1 MSEPS
6 TPLMRQYSAI
16 KKEHPNALLF
26 FRLGDFYE
34 LFFDDAILAA
44 RELQITLTSRNKEK
58 GVNIPMCGV
67 PYHAA
72 EGYIAKLI
80 RRGFKV
86 AVCEQVEDP
95 RLATKLVRREVTRVV
110 TPGTAADSSLNAE
123 ENNFLAA
130 VATVGDRVGFA
141 ALDLSTGE
149 FRATEFAGESAGR
162 RIQEEL
168 EQLRP
173 KEMLYGSSAPL
184 LEHASSTQLGSF
196 ATLNGRDTPHSTGT
210 APVARISGFGWA
222 ETPLD
227 DWIFAPDHA
236 IPLVE
241 NHFGVLSLEG
251 FGLAGKQAAASAA
264 GAILYYIR
272 STQRGTLDHV
282 DRIGFYERQN
292 CLVLDAVT
300 VRNLELIEPL
310 FAGTDAGVTLIRCL
324 DATITPMGKRLLR
337 MWMLRPSLDRTE
349 IEARLDAVD
358 VQVKDIVGREE
369 LRRSLDGILDLERL
383 LSRVTL
389 ETANPRDVLALGA
402 SLGKLPKVRGVLA
415 GLLAPRLAMLH
426 AAIDELGDLRGKIE
440 SMLAP
445 EPPLTLNDGGV
456 IAAGI
461 DKDLDELRDL
471 SHNSKQYLAQVE
483 TRERERTGIGSL
495 KVKFNSIFGYYI
507 EISKANLHHAPTDYE
522 RKQTLVNAERFTTPE
537 LKEYESKILDAQ
549 EKIVEIERRL
559 FAELRSAIAAEA
571 KRIRQTALALAEV
584 DVLGSLAHIAA
595 LRNYCRPKFE
605 ADNSDQTAD
614 LEIVEG
620 RHPVIELQEM
630 TIGNDRFVP
639 NDLFL
644 NSKTHNIVVLT
655 GPNMGGKS
663 TYLRQAAL
671 IVIMAQMGSFV
682 PARSV
687 RMGIVDRVFTRI
699 GASDNVARGRSTFMV
714 EMTETAAIL
723 HTATPRSL
731 ILLDEVGRG
740 TSTYDGLAIAWAA
753 VEYLHARVRAKTLFA
768 THYFEL
774 TELAE
779 QLSGVKNYHVSVK
792 ETGGSVVFLRRVEPG
807 AADRSYGIEVAKLAG
822 LPNEVVVRAREV
834 LAEHESSEHR
844 LSGHLTP
851 GSAPE
856 RPAQLTIFTPLSQPV
871 LEKLREAD
879 LDRMTPLEALNL
891 LAELKKADWQ
901 KRWQRRT
908 QLIHASGQLLI
919 VGFDG
924 TEMSPRLASLLAKI
938 APAGVILFA
947 RNIKGVEQ
955 THTLLRECQ
964 KCVAMPLFTCVDLEG
979 GTVDRFRNVLGTAPS
994 PAEVFA
1000 TGSRALYRKHGR
1012 VIGENCRALGFNVDF
1027 APVLDL
1033 AFAAS
1038 RSVMSS
1044 RAVSDDPKQVV
1055 VYAREFLQGLRD
1067 AGVLGCG
1074 KHFPWAG

>member
-6 TPLMRQYSAI
+6 TPLMRQYAAI

-34 LFFDDAILAA
+34 LFFDDAVLAA

-58 GVNIPMCGV
+58 GVAIPMCGV

-86 AVCEQVEDP
+86 AICEQVQAQAKDA
-95 RLATKLVRREVTRVV
+95 RLAKTLVRREVTRVV

-149 FRATEFAGESAGR
+149 FRATEFVGESAGR

-184 LEHASSTQLGSF
+184 LERSF
-196 ATLNGRDTPHSTGT
+196 AAQDGRVVRPHTVARPATGT
-210 APVARISGFGWA
+210 APVARVSGGGWT

-236 IPLVE
+236 IPLLE

-251 FGLAGKQAAASAA
+251 FGLAGKRAAASAA

-292 CLVLDAVT
+292 CLLLDAVT

-310 FAGTDAGVTLIRCL
+310 FAGTFAGTDAGMTLFRCL
-324 DATITPMGKRLLR
+324 DATVTPMGKRLLR
-337 MWMLRPSLDRTE
+337 TWMLRPSLDRAE
-349 IEARLDAVD
+349 IDGRLDSVE
-358 VQVKDIVGREE
+358 VQVKDTVRREE

-389 ETANPRDVLALGA
+389 ETANPRDVLALAA
-402 SLGKLPKVRGVLA
+402 SLARIPKVRMVLA
-415 GLLAPRLAMLH
+415 ELSESRLSALRLATLH
-426 AAIDELGDLRGKIE
+426 GVIDELGDLREKIDRT
-440 SMLAP
+440 LVP
-445 EPPLTLNDGGV
+445 EPPLTLSDGGV
-456 IAAGI
+456 IAAGV

-471 SHNSKQYLAQVE
+471 SRNSKQYLARVE
-483 TRERERTGIGSL
+483 QRERERTGIGSL

-507 EISKANLHHAPTDYE
+507 EISKANLHLSPADYE

-559 FAELRSAIAAEA
+559 FADLRSAIAAEA

-584 DVLGSLAHIAA
+584 DVLGCLAHLAA
-595 LRNYCRPKFE
+595 LRNYCRPHFDEVEKAE
-605 ADNSDQTAD
+605 DAGD

-620 RHPVIELQEM
+620 RHPVIELQELAA
-630 TIGNDRFVP
+630 GSERFVP

-644 NSKTHNIVVLT
+644 DSSSDLHKATHNIVVLT

-682 PARSV
+682 PARAV
-687 RMGIVDRVFTRI
+687 RLGIVDRVFTRI
-699 GASDNVARGRSTFMV
+699 GASDNLARGRSTFMV

-723 HTATPRSL
+723 HTATARSL

-753 VEYLHARVRAKTLFA
+753 IEYLHAHVRAKTLFA

-779 QLSGVKNYHVSVK
+779 QLTGVKNYHVSVK

-851 GSAPE
+851 GSSEAPE
-856 RPAQLTIFTPLSQPV
+856 RPTQLTIFTPLSQPV
-871 LEKLREAD
+871 LEKLREVD
-879 LDRMTPLEALNL
+879 LNRLTPLEALNL
-891 LAELKKADWQ
+891 LAELKKE
-901 KRWQRRT
+901 
-908 QLIHASGQLLI
+908 I
-919 VGFDG
+919 
-924 TEMSPRLASLLAKI
+924 
-938 APAGVILFA
+938 
-947 RNIKGVEQ
+947 
-955 THTLLRECQ
+955 
-964 KCVAMPLFTCVDLEG
+964 
-979 GTVDRFRNVLGTAPS
+979 
-994 PAEVFA
+994 
-1000 TGSRALYRKHGR
+1000 
-1012 VIGENCRALGFNVDF
+1012 
-1027 APVLDL
+1027 
-1033 AFAAS
+1033 
-1038 RSVMSS
+1038 
-1044 RAVSDDPKQVV
+1044 
-1055 VYAREFLQGLRD
+1055 
-1067 AGVLGCG
+1067 
-1074 KHFPWAG
+1074 

>member
-1 MSEPS
+1 LIRHRIADYEIRDYKITNFSMSEFS
-6 TPLMRQYSAI
+6 TPLMRQYATI

-58 GVNIPMCGV
+58 GVDIPMCGV

-95 RLATKLVRREVTRVV
+95 RLAKKLVRREVTRVV

-130 VATVGDRVGFA
+130 VAAVGDRVGFA

-173 KEMLYGSSAPL
+173 KEILYGSLAPL
-184 LEHASSTQLGSF
+184 LEQAGGGAAGIPPRLNSATGGAAPGS
-196 ATLNGRDTPHSTGT
+196 
-210 APVARISGFGWA
+210 APVARVSSLGWA

-236 IPLVE
+236 IPLLE

-251 FGLAGKQAAASAA
+251 FGLAGKRAAASAA

-272 STQRGTLDHV
+272 STQRGSLDHV

-310 FAGTDAGVTLIRCL
+310 FAGTDAGVTLFRCL
-324 DATITPMGKRLLR
+324 DATVTPMGKRLLR
-337 MWMLRPSLDRTE
+337 TWMLRPSVDLGE
-349 IEARLDAVD
+349 INGRLDAVAA
-358 VQVKDIVGREE
+358 QLKDSVRREE
-369 LRRSLDGILDLERL
+369 LRRSLEGILDLERL

-389 ETANPRDVLALGA
+389 ETANPRDVLALAA
-402 SLGKLPKVRGVLA
+402 SLARLPRVRTVLA
-415 GLLAPRLAMLH
+415 GLPSARLH
-426 AAIDELGDLRGKIE
+426 ALHELIDDLADLRERIDRT
-440 SMLAP
+440 LVP
-445 EPPLTLNDGGV
+445 EPPLTLSDGGV
-456 IAAGI
+456 IAAGV
-461 DKDLDELRDL
+461 DKDLDEIRDL
-471 SHNSKQYLAQVE
+471 SRNSKQYLAQVE

-507 EISKANLHHAPTDYE
+507 EISKANLHLSPADYE

-549 EKIVEIERRL
+549 EKIVDIERRL
-559 FAELRSAIAAEA
+559 FAELRTAIAAEA

-584 DVLGSLAHIAA
+584 DVLGCLAHIAA
-595 LRNYCRPKFE
+595 LRNYCRPKFDE
-605 ADNSDQTAD
+605 PNFDEPGSNEPRKRENIGD

-620 RHPVIELQEM
+620 RHPVIELQELVA
-630 TIGNDRFVP
+630 GSDRFVP

-644 NSKTHNIVVLT
+644 DSSTHNIVVLT

-671 IVIMAQMGSFV
+671 IVIMAQMGSYV

-687 RMGIVDRVFTRI
+687 RLSIVDRVFTRI

-723 HTATPRSL
+723 HTATARSL

-792 ETGGSVVFLRRVEPG
+792 ESDGSVVFLRRVEPG

-834 LAEHESSEHR
+834 LAEHESAERR
-844 LSGHLTP
+844 LSEHLTP
-851 GSAPE
+851 GSSEVPG
-856 RPAQLTIFTPLSQPV
+856 RPTQLTIFTPLSQPV
-871 LEKLREAD
+871 LDKLREVD
-879 LDRMTPLEALNL
+879 LNRLTPLEALNL
-891 LAELKKADWQ
+891 LAELKRQ
-901 KRWQRRT
+901 
-908 QLIHASGQLLI
+908 I
-919 VGFDG
+919 
-924 TEMSPRLASLLAKI
+924 E
-938 APAGVILFA
+938 
-947 RNIKGVEQ
+947 
-955 THTLLRECQ
+955 
-964 KCVAMPLFTCVDLEG
+964 
-979 GTVDRFRNVLGTAPS
+979 
-994 PAEVFA
+994 
-1000 TGSRALYRKHGR
+1000 
-1012 VIGENCRALGFNVDF
+1012 
-1027 APVLDL
+1027 
-1033 AFAAS
+1033 
-1038 RSVMSS
+1038 
-1044 RAVSDDPKQVV
+1044 
-1055 VYAREFLQGLRD
+1055 
-1067 AGVLGCG
+1067 
-1074 KHFPWAG
+1074 

>member
-6 TPLMRQYSAI
+6 TPLMRQYAAI
-16 KKEHPNALLF
+16 KKQHPNALLF

-34 LFFDDAILAA
+34 LFFDDAVLAA

-95 RLATKLVRREVTRVV
+95 RLAKTLVRREVTRVV

-130 VATVGDRVGFA
+130 VATTGDRVGFA

-149 FRATEFAGESAGR
+149 FRATEFAGESAGK

-184 LEHASSTQLGSF
+184 LDRA
-196 ATLNGRDTPHSTGT
+196 RPHTGT
-210 APVARISGFGWA
+210 GSAPVARVSGGGWA

-227 DWIFAPDHA
+227 DWIFASDHT
-236 IPLVE
+236 IPLLE

-310 FAGTDAGVTLIRCL
+310 FPGMSPGMSAGADAGVTLFRCM
-324 DATITPMGKRLLR
+324 DATVTPMGKRLLR
-337 MWMLRPSLDRTE
+337 TWMLRPSLDRSE
-349 IEARLDAVD
+349 IEGRLDAVE
-358 VQVKDIVGREE
+358 VQVKDTVRREE
-369 LRRSLDGILDLERL
+369 LRQALDGILDLERL

-389 ETANPRDVLALGA
+389 ETANPRDLLALGA
-402 SLGKLPKVRGVLA
+402 SLGRIPKVRNVLA
-415 GLLAPRLAMLH
+415 GLSATRLH
-426 AAIDELGDLRGKIE
+426 ALHALIDELADLRERIDRT
-440 SMLAP
+440 LVP
-445 EPPLTLNDGGV
+445 EPPLTLSEGGV
-456 IAAGI
+456 IATGV

-471 SHNSKQYLAQVE
+471 SRNSKQYLAQVE
-483 TRERERTGIGSL
+483 QRERERTGIGSL

-507 EISKANLHHAPTDYE
+507 EISKANLHLSPADYE

-549 EKIVEIERRL
+549 EKIVDIERRL

-584 DVLGSLAHIAA
+584 DVLACLAHIAA
-595 LRNYCRPKFE
+595 LRNYCRPRFDE
-605 ADNSDQTAD
+605 AEKETDGGD

-620 RHPVIELQEM
+620 RHPVIELQELAA
-630 TIGNDRFVP
+630 GSERFVP

-644 NSKTHNIVVLT
+644 DSSAASASSSSSSPNKSQSATQDTPRQNIPRQNIIVLT

-682 PARSV
+682 PARAV
-687 RMGIVDRVFTRI
+687 RLGIVDRVFTRI

-723 HTATPRSL
+723 HTATARSL

-753 VEYLHARVRAKTLFA
+753 VEYLHARVHAKTLFA

-851 GSAPE
+851 GASAEPE
-856 RPAQLTIFTPLSQPV
+856 RPTQLTIFTPLSQPV
-871 LEKLREAD
+871 LEKLREVD
-879 LDRMTPLEALNL
+879 LNRLTPLEALNL
-891 LAELKKADWQ
+891 LAELKKE
-901 KRWQRRT
+901 
-908 QLIHASGQLLI
+908 I
-919 VGFDG
+919 
-924 TEMSPRLASLLAKI
+924 
-938 APAGVILFA
+938 
-947 RNIKGVEQ
+947 
-955 THTLLRECQ
+955 
-964 KCVAMPLFTCVDLEG
+964 
-979 GTVDRFRNVLGTAPS
+979 
-994 PAEVFA
+994 
-1000 TGSRALYRKHGR
+1000 
-1012 VIGENCRALGFNVDF
+1012 
-1027 APVLDL
+1027 
-1033 AFAAS
+1033 
-1038 RSVMSS
+1038 
-1044 RAVSDDPKQVV
+1044 
-1055 VYAREFLQGLRD
+1055 
-1067 AGVLGCG
+1067 
-1074 KHFPWAG
+1074 

>member
-6 TPLMRQYSAI
+6 TPLMRQYAAI

-34 LFFDDAILAA
+34 LFFDDAVLAA

-58 GVNIPMCGV
+58 GVDIPMCGV

-95 RLATKLVRREVTRVV
+95 RLAKKLVRREVTRVV
-110 TPGTAADSSLNAE
+110 TPGTAADSALNAE

-149 FRATEFAGESAGR
+149 FRATEFVGESAGR

-184 LEHASSTQLGSF
+184 LERTTGPQSRSF
-196 ATLNGRDTPHSTGT
+196 APLDGPEARHHTSLATGT

-236 IPLVE
+236 IPLLE

-251 FGLAGKQAAASAA
+251 FGLAGKPAAASAA

-310 FAGTDAGVTLIRCL
+310 FAGTDAGVTLFRCL
-324 DATITPMGKRLLR
+324 DATVTPMGKRLLR
-337 MWMLRPSLDRTE
+337 MWMLRPSLDRAE
-349 IEARLDAVD
+349 IEGRLDAVE
-358 VQVKDIVGREE
+358 VQVKDTVRREE
-369 LRRSLDGILDLERL
+369 LRRALDGILDLERL

-389 ETANPRDVLALGA
+389 ETANPRDVLALAA
-402 SLGKLPKVRGVLA
+402 SLGKLPRARAVLA
-415 GLLAPRLAMLH
+415 GLAAARLAALH
-426 AAIDELGDLRGKIE
+426 GLIDELTDLREKID
-440 SMLAP
+440 STLVP
-445 EPPLTLNDGGV
+445 EPPLTLSDGGV
-456 IAAGI
+456 IAAGV

-471 SHNSKQYLAQVE
+471 SRNSKQYLAHVE

-584 DVLGSLAHIAA
+584 DVLGCLAHIAA
-595 LRNYCRPKFE
+595 LRNYCRPRFDE
-605 ADNSDQTAD
+605 AEKSEEFADGAPGVPARPLD

-620 RHPVIELQEM
+620 RHPVIELQELAA
-630 TIGNDRFVP
+630 GSERFVP

-644 NSKTHNIVVLT
+644 DSSTHNIVVLT

-663 TYLRQAAL
+663 TYLRQVAL

-682 PARSV
+682 PARAV
-687 RMGIVDRVFTRI
+687 RLGIVDRVFTRI

-723 HTATPRSL
+723 HTATARSL

-753 VEYLHARVRAKTLFA
+753 VEYLHARVHAKTLFA

-792 ETGGSVVFLRRVEPG
+792 ETGGSVAFLRRVEPG

-822 LPNEVVVRAREV
+822 LPHEVVVRAREV

-851 GSAPE
+851 GSSGEVA
-856 RPAQLTIFTPLSQPV
+856 RPTQLTIFTPLSQPV
-871 LEKLREAD
+871 LEKLREVD
-879 LDRMTPLEALNL
+879 LNRLTPLEALNL
-891 LAELKKADWQ
+891 LAELKKE
-901 KRWQRRT
+901 
-908 QLIHASGQLLI
+908 I
-919 VGFDG
+919 
-924 TEMSPRLASLLAKI
+924 
-938 APAGVILFA
+938 
-947 RNIKGVEQ
+947 
-955 THTLLRECQ
+955 
-964 KCVAMPLFTCVDLEG
+964 
-979 GTVDRFRNVLGTAPS
+979 
-994 PAEVFA
+994 
-1000 TGSRALYRKHGR
+1000 
-1012 VIGENCRALGFNVDF
+1012 
-1027 APVLDL
+1027 
-1033 AFAAS
+1033 
-1038 RSVMSS
+1038 
-1044 RAVSDDPKQVV
+1044 
-1055 VYAREFLQGLRD
+1055 
-1067 AGVLGCG
+1067 
-1074 KHFPWAG
+1074 

>member
-34 LFFDDAILAA
+34 LFFDDAVLAA

-58 GVNIPMCGV
+58 GVVIPMCGV

-72 EGYIAKLI
+72 EGYISKLI

-86 AVCEQVEDP
+86 AVCEQVEDA

-110 TPGTAADSSLNAE
+110 TPGTAADSLLNAE

-162 RIQEEL
+162 RVQEEL

-184 LEHASSTQLGSF
+184 LEPVRGGTGVSPVPRSTIAPRALVSGS
-196 ATLNGRDTPHSTGT
+196 
-210 APVARISGFGWA
+210 GWT

-227 DWIFAPDHA
+227 DWIVAPDHA
-236 IPLVE
+236 IPLLE

-310 FAGTDAGVTLIRCL
+310 FAGTDAGVTLFRCM
-324 DATITPMGKRLLR
+324 DATVTPMGKRLLR
-337 MWMLRPSLDRTE
+337 TWMLRPSLDPSE
-349 IEARLDAVD
+349 INGRLDSVA
-358 VQVKDIVGREE
+358 VQVKDTVRREE
-369 LRRSLDGILDLERL
+369 LRRALDGIRDLERL

-389 ETANPRDVLALGA
+389 ETANPRDVLALAA
-402 SLGKLPKVRGVLA
+402 SLARIPKVRTVLA
-415 GLLAPRLAMLH
+415 GLSALRLGALH
-426 AAIDELGDLRGKIE
+426 AAIDELGDLREKIDRR
-440 SMLAP
+440 LVP
-445 EPPLTLNDGGV
+445 EPPLTLSDGGV
-456 IAAGI
+456 IAAGV

-471 SHNSKQYLAQVE
+471 SRNSKQYLAQVE

-507 EISKANLHHAPTDYE
+507 EISKANLHLSPADYE

-559 FAELRSAIAAEA
+559 FAELRSAIASEA

-595 LRNYCRPKFE
+595 LRNYCRPRFE
-605 ADNSDQTAD
+605 HNAEHAGD
-614 LEIVEG
+614 LEIIEG

-630 TIGNDRFVP
+630 APVNDRFIP

-644 NSKTHNIVVLT
+644 NSSPANANSAAQPGMMQNIVVLT

-682 PARSV
+682 PARAV

-699 GASDNVARGRSTFMV
+699 GASDNLARGRSTFMV

-723 HTATPRSL
+723 HTATAKSL
-731 ILLDEVGRG
+731 ILLDEIGRG

-753 VEYLHARVRAKTLFA
+753 IEYIHARTRAKTLFA

-779 QLSGVKNYHVSVK
+779 RLSGVKNYHVSVK
-792 ETGGSVVFLRRVEPG
+792 ETGGGIIFLRTVEPG

-822 LPNEVVVRAREV
+822 LPTEVIQRAREV
-834 LAEHESSEHR
+834 LVEHEDAQQR
-844 LSGHLTP
+844 L
-851 GSAPE
+851 A
-856 RPAQLTIFTPLSQPV
+856 AQLASDASRPVPAAQFTIFTALSQPV
-871 LEKLREAD
+871 LDRLRGVD
-879 LDRMTPLEALNL
+879 LNRMTPLESLNV
-891 LAELKKADWQ
+891 LAELKKQID
-901 KRWQRRT
+901 
-908 QLIHASGQLLI
+908 
-919 VGFDG
+919 
-924 TEMSPRLASLLAKI
+924 
-938 APAGVILFA
+938 
-947 RNIKGVEQ
+947 
-955 THTLLRECQ
+955 
-964 KCVAMPLFTCVDLEG
+964 
-979 GTVDRFRNVLGTAPS
+979 
-994 PAEVFA
+994 
-1000 TGSRALYRKHGR
+1000 
-1012 VIGENCRALGFNVDF
+1012 
-1027 APVLDL
+1027 
-1033 AFAAS
+1033 
-1038 RSVMSS
+1038 
-1044 RAVSDDPKQVV
+1044 
-1055 VYAREFLQGLRD
+1055 
-1067 AGVLGCG
+1067 
-1074 KHFPWAG
+1074 